1 MIENESIDSYRTVY
15 STNIMNEKL
24 SPDGNKLKIQCKIHN
39 RMLMS
44 EPFQFSITRLDS
56 YKNEKYEYEIKAIL
70 SVYFAETYNLKIGF
84 NFNKA
89 EKTFK
94 FSFPENKHLENL
106 TLVMDPELSQRLGF
120 GLGGTVTEENAK
132 GKKIIDSSDVKDSR
146 KKAIALA
153 YDTGIVVISDE
164 NSFSCSTVGIFERV
178 MGNLYPTHDGQLKL
192 SEYDVCHDPATMKVP
207 HYMDDSDGFV
217 KARFKLWRF
226 DENKVLIPL
235 VFKMG
240 SYIQGNL
247 KAI

>member
-1 MIENESIDSYRTVY
+1 
-15 STNIMNEKL
+15 
-24 SPDGNKLKIQCKIHN
+24 
-39 RMLMS
+39 
-44 EPFQFSITRLDS
+44 
-56 YKNEKYEYEIKAIL
+56 
-70 SVYFAETYNLKIGF
+70 
-84 NFNKA
+84 
-89 EKTFK
+89 
-94 FSFPENKHLENL
+94 
-106 TLVMDPELSQRLGF
+106 MDPELSQRLGF